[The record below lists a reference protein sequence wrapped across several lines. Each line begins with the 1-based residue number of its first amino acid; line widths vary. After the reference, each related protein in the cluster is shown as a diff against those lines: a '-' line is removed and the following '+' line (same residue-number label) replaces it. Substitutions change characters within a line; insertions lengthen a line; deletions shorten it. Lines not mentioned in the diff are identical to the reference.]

1 MSVKTLNDKRPKQ
14 LKQVD
19 QVRLF
24 SSKLH
29 TFYGQET
36 LRITQVVIL
45 HVPTVFFNL
54 YQSAKT
60 LSLQSKFY

>member
-29 TFYGQET
+29 TCYGQET

-54 YQSAKT
+54 Y
-60 LSLQSKFY
+60 